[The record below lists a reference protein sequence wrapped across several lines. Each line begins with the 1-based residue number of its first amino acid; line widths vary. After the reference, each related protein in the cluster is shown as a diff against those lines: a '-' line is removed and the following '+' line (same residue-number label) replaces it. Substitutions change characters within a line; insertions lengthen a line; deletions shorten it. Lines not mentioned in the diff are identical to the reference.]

1 MNAEKENYLY
11 ETYPSLYRQH
21 TLSMEQTCMCWGF
34 ECGDG
39 WFDIINNLS
48 QKLVEI
54 APTVKAVQVK
64 EKFGG
69 LRFYIGPVDTDKS
82 GLVYNLIDNAENDS
96 FKTCEYCGTK
106 ENVTTEGGWIKTL
119 CKTCRK
125 N

>member
-1 MNAEKENYLY
+1 MVASKHFRTYGQAQRSHREPEQDYRLLEWDGEEMNAEKENYLY

-54 APTVKAVQVK
+54 ATTVEAVQVK

-82 GLVYNLIDNAENDS
+82 GLVYNLI
-96 FKTCEYCGTK
+96 
-106 ENVTTEGGWIKTL
+106 
-119 CKTCRK
+119 R
-125 N
+125 